1 MFIGHFGIAL
11 AAKKVHPKTSLGML
25 FIGAQFIDLLWPLL
39 LLTGVEHVR
48 IDPGNTV
55 VTPLDFYDYPI
66 SHSLLMTILW
76 GAILGGIFY
85 LKFKDVKQ
93 FFVIALCVTS
103 HWFLD
108 WLTHRPD
115 LPLVPGSSNYH
126 GLGLWNS
133 LPGTMIIE
141 FGIFALG
148 LWLYLQT
155 TNASNR
161 TGHWALWSLIVF
173 LIAVWLGNFFG
184 SPPPNAEAIAI
195 VGNATWLLVLWGYWA
210 DRNRSV
216 ISSVL

>member
-1 MFIGHFGIAL
+1 MFIGHFGVAL
-11 AAKKVHPKTSLGML
+11 AAKKIHPKTSLGTL

-55 VTPLDFYDYPI
+55 VTPLDFYDYPV
-66 SHSLLMTILW
+66 SHSLLMTIVW
-76 GAILGGIFY
+76 GILFSGIFY

-93 FFVIALCVTS
+93 FLVIAGCVTS

-108 WLTHRPD
+108 WITHRPD
-115 LPLVPGSSNYH
+115 LLLVPNGANYY

-133 LPGTMIIE
+133 LVGTMVVE

-148 LWLYLQT
+148 LWLYLKT
-155 TNASNR
+155 TSASNR
-161 TGHWALWSLIVF
+161 IGQWALWSLIVF

-184 SPPPNAEAIAI
+184 SPPPDSKAIAV
-195 VGNATWLLVLWGYWA
+195 VGNATWLLVLWGYWS
-210 DRNRSV
+210 DRNRN
-216 ISSVL
+216 VLAGS